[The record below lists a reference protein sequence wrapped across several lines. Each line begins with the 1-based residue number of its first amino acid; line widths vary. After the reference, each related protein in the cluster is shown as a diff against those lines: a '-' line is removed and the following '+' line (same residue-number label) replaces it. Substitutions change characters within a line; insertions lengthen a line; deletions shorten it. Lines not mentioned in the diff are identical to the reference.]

1 MNNEVRKP
9 VQTRSIE
16 TKNKIINSSLE
27 LFSTV
32 GYYKTNTAQIAKNA
46 NVSTGIVYGYFKD
59 KRDILLSVLEIY
71 IDKVSKPILDI
82 IKTTKSPINIDLLVE
97 KILEGVIC
105 IHRENAPLHQVLHSM
120 TTNDEIV
127 NQKFIELEDNLTK
140 EIYTTLKD
148 LGVNPDNLPEKIHLG
163 MNLIQSFSHEFIYDN
178 HSYLDYTK
186 MKKIVLST
194 IKNLFEN

>member
-16 TKNKIINSSLE
+16 TKNKIIISALE

-46 NVSTGIVYGYFKD
+46 GVSTGIVYGYFKD

-82 IKTTKSPINIDLLVE
+82 IKATTNPINIENLVD
-97 KILEGVIC
+97 KIFDSVIT
-105 IHRENAPLHQVLHSM
+105 IHKENAPLHQALHSI
-120 TTNDEIV
+120 TNSDELV
-127 NQKFIELEDNLTK
+127 NKKFLELEDNLTK
-140 EIYTTLKD
+140 EIFVTLKE
-148 LGVNPDNLPEKIHLG
+148 LNFPSNNLAEKIHLA

-178 HSYLDYTK
+178 HSYLNYSQ
-186 MKKIVLST
+186 MKTLVLSA

>member
-82 IKTTKSPINIDLLVE
+82 IKDSTNPLDIDYLVE
-97 KILEGVIC
+97 KTFEGVIK
-105 IHRENAPLHQVLHSM
+105 IHKENAPLHQMLHSM

-140 EIYTTLKD
+140 EIFTTLKT
-148 LGVNPDNLPEKIHLG
+148 LGINNDNLAEKIHLA
-163 MNLIQSFSHEFIYDN
+163 MNLIQSFSHEYIYDN
-178 HSYLDYTK
+178 HSYLNYDS

-194 IKNLFEN
+194 IKNLFTN

>member
-82 IKTTKSPINIDLLVE
+82 IKTTKLTVIAVMEMPTKTINNILL
-97 KILEGVIC
+97 II
-105 IHRENAPLHQVLHSM
+105 
-120 TTNDEIV
+120 
-127 NQKFIELEDNLTK
+127 
-140 EIYTTLKD
+140 
-148 LGVNPDNLPEKIHLG
+148 
-163 MNLIQSFSHEFIYDN
+163 
-178 HSYLDYTK
+178 
-186 MKKIVLST
+186 LST
-194 IKNLFEN
+194 SS

>member
-82 IKTTKSPINIDLLVE
+82 IKDSTNPLDIDYLVE
-97 KILEGVIC
+97 KTFEGVIK
-105 IHRENAPLHQVLHSM
+105 IHKENAPLHQVLHSM

-140 EIYTTLKD
+140 EIFTTLKT
-148 LGVNPDNLPEKIHLG
+148 LGINNDNLAEKIHLA
-163 MNLIQSFSHEFIYDN
+163 MNLIQSFSHEYIYDN
-178 HSYLDYTK
+178 HSYLNYDS
-186 MKKIVLST
+186 MKKIVLTT
-194 IKNLFEN
+194 IKNLFIN

>member
-82 IKTTKSPINIDLLVE
+82 IKGTKSPVDLDMLIEQILNGVINIHKD
-97 KILEGVIC
+97 
-105 IHRENAPLHQVLHSM
+105 NAPLHQAMHSM
-120 TTNDEIV
+120 TNTDEVV
-127 NQKFIELEDNLTK
+127 NQKFLELEDNLTK
-140 EIYTTLKD
+140 EIYNTLKE
-148 LGVNPDNLPEKIHLG
+148 LNFNAENLAEKIHLS
-163 MNLIQSFSHEFIYDN
+163 MNIIQSFSHEYIYDN
-178 HSYLDYTK
+178 HSYLNYNS
-186 MKKIVLST
+186 MKTLVSNT
-194 IKNLFEN
+194 IKNIFEN

>member
-82 IKTTKSPINIDLLVE
+82 IKGTKSPIDLDMLIE
-97 KILEGVIC
+97 QILNGVIN
-105 IHRENAPLHQVLHSM
+105 IHKDNAPLHQAMHSM
-120 TTNDEIV
+120 TNTDEVV
-127 NQKFIELEDNLTK
+127 NQKFLELEDNLTK
-140 EIYTTLKD
+140 EIYNTLKE
-148 LGVNPDNLPEKIHLG
+148 LNFNAENLAEKIHLS
-163 MNLIQSFSHEFIYDN
+163 MNIIQSFSHEYIYDN
-178 HSYLDYTK
+178 HSYLNYNS
-186 MKKIVLST
+186 MKTLVSNT
-194 IKNLFEN
+194 IKNIFEN

>member
-82 IKTTKSPINIDLLVE
+82 IKDSTNPLDIDYLVE
-97 KILEGVIC
+97 KTFEGVIK
-105 IHRENAPLHQVLHSM
+105 IHKENAPLHQVLHSM

-140 EIYTTLKD
+140 EIFTTLKT
-148 LGVNPDNLPEKIHLG
+148 LGINNDNLAEKIHLA
-163 MNLIQSFSHEFIYDN
+163 MNLIQSFSHEYIYDN
-178 HSYLDYTK
+178 HSYLNYDS

-194 IKNLFEN
+194 IKNLFTN

>member
-82 IKTTKSPINIDLLVE
+82 IKDSTNPLDIDYLVE
-97 KILEGVIC
+97 KTFEGVIK
-105 IHRENAPLHQVLHSM
+105 IHKENAPLHQVLHSM

-140 EIYTTLKD
+140 EIFTTLKT
-148 LGVNPDNLPEKIHLG
+148 LGINNDNLAEKIHLA
-163 MNLIQSFSHEFIYDN
+163 MNLIQSFSHEYIYDN
-178 HSYLDYTK
+178 HSYLNYDS

-194 IKNLFEN
+194 IKNLFIN